1 MLPAHVRYQVK
12 ADNSTVAVSSQQSGE
27 FPRQLSVSA
36 PVSSSSSRS
45 VPASWQPRAGTR
57 VAGVALSH
65 ARLPR
70 GSATCLR
77 SADWTPAADLCS
89 NTVLALPSPLHAS
102 CSVLSPPCPAA
113 LYRSRLPV
121 SRSPAART
129 SPLRSWPEAPWSR
142 PSRPEPTVVPRLR
155 GRGGVQQERSHGSGD
170 DRRPCSGRSRA
181 AALVLILICHP
192 CCHPALLPPLPRHPA
207 DNSKQVVR
215 CC

>member
-1 MLPAHVRYQVK
+1 MSRPRADGELVTVVQCRQCAMLPAHVRYQVK

-89 NTVLALPSPLHAS
+89 NTVLALPSPLQLPAPYYPRP
-102 CSVLSPPCPAA
+102 VLPRAIGHVSQAPDLRQPAFP
-113 LYRSRLPV
+113 RS
-121 SRSPAART
+121 
-129 SPLRSWPEAPWSR
+129 APDR
-142 PSRPEPTVVPRLR
+142 RHPGPDPRGPSPRLFR
-155 GRGGVQQERSHGSGD
+155 GCEAGAGCSKRGHMGAEMTGGH
-170 DRRPCSGRSRA
+170 
-181 AALVLILICHP
+181 ALAGAVLQHWY
-192 CCHPALLPPLPRHPA
+192 
-207 DNSKQVVR
+207 
-215 CC
+215 